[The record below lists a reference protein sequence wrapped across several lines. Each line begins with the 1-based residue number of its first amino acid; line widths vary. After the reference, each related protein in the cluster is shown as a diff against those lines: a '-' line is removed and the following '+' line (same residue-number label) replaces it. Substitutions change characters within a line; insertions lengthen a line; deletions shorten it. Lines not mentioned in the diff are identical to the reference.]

1 MGVLTLNVLWRAA
14 DGETTKKTMQ
24 FDSKMLIYDVN
35 QMIRDKLGLRD
46 IKPQEYGLLR
56 VDDRDETKSLWMD
69 SGRPLEYYLVHN
81 HDTVEYGKKTRLLK
95 VRMLDGAI
103 KTVGVDESQPVQQ
116 LMTTICGKI
125 GISNSE
131 EYSLVRETEKDSKAR
146 SMHNLRDIRDR
157 AAEEQKK
164 EKGLLSGTLGRK
176 KEQKMEQLRQKLH
189 TDEEIPW
196 IDHNK
201 TLREQGISIDET
213 LLLKRRFFFSDTNVD
228 SRDPVQL
235 NLLYVQCR
243 DGVLSGAHPVQRET
257 ALTLAALQ
265 CQIQYGDFPE
275 NKPKFVI
282 DARDLLPKEYEK
294 KRSEFEKEITQMY
307 KELSGT
313 GELDAKSRYVQMCR
327 GLKTYGVTFFVVKE
341 KVNGKNKLVPRLLG
355 INKDSIMRV
364 DEKTKDILKEWPLE
378 QDFGDYQD
386 GYYWVNTPEGE
397 RIAALLAG
405 YIDIILKKRRTA
417 DHRGIEGDEGST
429 MLEDMVA
436 PARATLVAHGQ
447 IGDGSH
453 QQAVHGNVAVPG
465 VLRSSATPT
474 GYGINGAQYGAVSG
488 QIISQSMPRGERV
501 RVVESRDRAQRALVG
516 TIEASIRAVDEAE
529 EELQKEPEIEL
540 PKFPEDPNSRRWV
553 EHQRDLGKENVNE
566 RLAAMGA
573 ATAQVVQWTAVQE
586 EYDERVGSAI
596 ATIGGNLPEMGR
608 DVRDLAALMP
618 NERRGDLI
626 DAARRLCGA
635 FGDFLTS
642 VNPEQEEKRTVIL
655 AAAGRVGDASHNMIN
670 TIDEPTSH
678 ETTFHSELVQK
689 SKTVATSTAQL
700 VLRAKTVAAEC
711 GENEQVQDRVIRSAT
726 QCAFATSQLPPR
738 KYQPPSKTSSTSPTT
753 PCKLYNVV
761 IRRSATFTKP
771 PAKSPQ
777 PSMTCSTMSRRP
789 PKGQE
794 QHGDEQWEHV
804 LRSSNRLVTHQG
816 PTQDLVKQSERVVRH
831 SQLLVED
838 FERQATQHP
847 EHKDRLLD
855 AARKVASATS
865 NMIDA
870 TKECEYRPN
879 AVESQMAVRS
889 AAENLLTAT
898 NEATAD
904 QQQQKTMQRLEQAA
918 RDTAYHATQTVTAA
932 NQVKEAPKEK
942 RIRTEVTEELLVD
955 DDHQVLVE
963 LIKNKTVTE
972 TLIVECTDTASQIQH
987 VVPLIRESQEAQ
999 TPHQKFRAQSRLI
1012 RQAHH
1017 LVEPATRL
1025 TDVAQQAVVHVPEP
1039 HLANHLQAS
1048 ATQLH
1053 TQLAELRTA
1062 INNAQQ
1068 LNFAQQLLYSEEL
1081 IKELDEELKEV
1092 QRRAHADT
1100 LEVPRNLTHDGANAQ
1115 LVNACR
1121 ELGSN
1126 LAQLVS
1132 AASMRDRH
1140 HTGSSAVAAAQSLR
1154 GFTDSIRDSVATRG
1168 PELPVDQFIVSARS
1182 VVDQSG
1188 RIFDK
1193 AREEAPPQQLAE
1205 VAKQVSTSLR
1215 QVIGC
1220 LPDKQHI
1227 DRAVQQIRQVG
1238 ASSVVREPD
1247 VRVAASRLVESASS
1261 LLVAARR
1268 PSHNESV
1275 NVFVHSYT
1283 DFHTAVIAAIR
1294 EQPHMEQRALTI
1306 DQLENAREGAVDV
1319 LTRAAAASSNSDA
1332 ANTQMLTQ
1340 ATKNLTET
1348 VNTLVESV
1356 SSEQPWQRECDAAL
1370 RQIQSTIPIAE
1381 QAILPLNDDSYFA
1394 SLEKVTEQARRL
1406 GEAMNSLAR
1415 STKHEDKQMFNQSVR
1430 QSADAVCSLAEAA
1443 AQSAYLVGVAHP
1455 RSVRGQAALIDGPKV
1470 NRSSTLVKQV
1480 CERIAQERYTQPEIL
1495 NDATVVA
1502 KHTSQL
1508 AQLCRTASER
1518 TANVNVKKQF
1528 INCAREVASKTAELI
1543 QNVKELDKA
1552 PTAPTQQACTRSA
1565 AELHQSVEQLEA
1577 YVQNPE
1583 FVAKPATISPEG
1595 RDAQVPILGSTR
1607 STLETSA
1614 QMIITANQLAASPRD
1629 QMMWQQLADN
1639 SRGVSDSIKR
1649 LVTAI
1654 RDAAPGQRELDTT
1667 LKRLDEMI
1675 RGVDRAMMEV
1685 QVNPGAKTTVEK
1697 RVQQQIM
1704 HYTQN
1709 LHDKVEP
1716 LRQVAINKSEELG
1729 HHAMEHL
1736 ALTQPL
1742 VDSAIQAAT
1751 ATSNSNDQI
1760 KLFDQCRT
1768 VVEAEMQ
1775 MMYACKNS
1783 AGNPKAKEAH
1793 QSLDEASQ
1801 QYREALSDMRNTVNA
1816 ISSEQGVT
1824 EGMVETIS
1832 RSIVITDHVD
1842 SSYAAGGTFADAQT
1856 GMTRLLEEIRATAS
1870 DMPYAEPVNLGAM
1883 SLNISEK
1890 FHQLAKECARAQA
1903 LLPNIPDLATKLKV
1917 SVQKLGMSCTEV
1929 VIKAGQR
1936 RAHPADQ
1943 RTKKELHEHS
1953 QEVVERVQEVLAVLN
1968 MERKGTQACINAANT
1983 VSGII
1988 GDLDT
1993 TILFATSGSLN
2004 ATDTLSFAQHRDQI
2018 LKTAKALVED
2028 TKALVAGAASN
2039 QEQLAVA
2046 AQNAVRTI
2054 VSLSDAVK
2062 NGAVALNNTNS
2073 ETQVLALHA
2082 VRDVASALCA
2092 LIQAT
2097 KNANGCSHEDPAM
2110 GDLKEAAK
2118 TMVSNVTSLL
2128 KTVRSVENENQ
2139 QGTRALE
2146 AAIDAINQELKQYDN
2161 STEGPSQAAHP
2172 DELRRVGAHVTQA
2185 TTKLAT
2191 AASSLNQGDVIAAS
2205 NMARTAVSG
2214 LLLTA
2219 RSTAMNADSPEVR
2232 YRTMDAGRD
2241 VAVQVRDLLGCLY
2254 AIVEK
2259 KDPNA
2264 RQALLNSARGVAKA
2278 VKDLTGC
2285 AELLKGDTWQGPS
2298 DPTAIAENE
2307 LLGAASAIESA
2318 AVKLAEL
2325 RPRPQP
2331 KVDDNLTFDEQILG
2345 AAKSVMNAVQ
2355 TLVRAAGNA
2364 QRELVAQGRTNAQ
2377 TPSGGED
2384 FQWSEGLITAAKVVV
2399 AAVHQLCE
2407 SANALVQGQA
2417 SEEKLISAAKQVA
2430 ASTARLLMAC
2440 NVKADGDSQAR
2451 SRLQT
2456 AGHAVKTA
2464 TERLVNA
2471 ARHAAA
2477 AEDERHF
2484 VISEKLVSGIA
2495 QVMDA
2500 QEEVLRKER
2509 ELEAARVKLAEM
2521 NKARY
2526 KHQPSPDE

>member
-378 QDFGDYQD
+378 QVRRWGNTGNTFSLDFGDYQD

-397 RIAALLAG
+397 RIAALFGWLIFFS

-726 QCAFATSQLPPR
+726 QCAFATSQLVSCSRVVAPTIENKACQEQLR
-738 KYQPPSKTSSTSPTT
+738 QAAKEVSTAVQDLLNESDYAVQTVQRGHQTLGDLHEAARQVTSALDDLLDHVKTS
-753 PCKLYNVV
+753 
-761 IRRSATFTKP
+761 
-771 PAKSPQ
+771 
-777 PSMTCSTMSRRP
+777 

-1154 GFTDSIRDSVATRG
+1154 GFTDSVRDSVATRG

-1675 RGVDRAMMEV
+1675 RGVDRAMMEA

-1824 EGMVETIS
+1824 E
-1832 RSIVITDHVD
+1832 
-1842 SSYAAGGTFADAQT
+1842 T

-1917 SVQKLGMSCTEV
+1917 SVQKLGMSCTE
-1929 VIKAGQR
+1929 
-1936 RAHPADQ
+1936 

-2172 DELRRVGAHVTQA
+2172 DELRRVGAHVPGDDCWRQPLHPS
-2185 TTKLAT
+2185 TKRGCHCRIEHMEDGPCRGCW
-2191 AASSLNQGDVIAAS
+2191 SQRG
-2205 NMARTAVSG
+2205 AR
-2214 LLLTA
+2214 
-2219 RSTAMNADSPEVR
+2219 R
-2232 YRTMDAGRD
+2232 
-2241 VAVQVRDLLGCLY
+2241 
-2254 AIVEK
+2254 
-2259 KDPNA
+2259 
-2264 RQALLNSARGVAKA
+2264 
-2278 VKDLTGC
+2278 
-2285 AELLKGDTWQGPS
+2285 
-2298 DPTAIAENE
+2298 
-2307 LLGAASAIESA
+2307 
-2318 AVKLAEL
+2318 
-2325 RPRPQP
+2325 
-2331 KVDDNLTFDEQILG
+2331 
-2345 AAKSVMNAVQ
+2345 
-2355 TLVRAAGNA
+2355 
-2364 QRELVAQGRTNAQ
+2364 
-2377 TPSGGED
+2377 
-2384 FQWSEGLITAAKVVV
+2384 
-2399 AAVHQLCE
+2399 
-2407 SANALVQGQA
+2407 
-2417 SEEKLISAAKQVA
+2417 
-2430 ASTARLLMAC
+2430 
-2440 NVKADGDSQAR
+2440 
-2451 SRLQT
+2451 
-2456 AGHAVKTA
+2456 
-2464 TERLVNA
+2464 
-2471 ARHAAA
+2471 
-2477 AEDERHF
+2477 
-2484 VISEKLVSGIA
+2484 
-2495 QVMDA
+2495 
-2500 QEEVLRKER
+2500 
-2509 ELEAARVKLAEM
+2509 
-2521 NKARY
+2521 
-2526 KHQPSPDE
+2526 